1 MKRIALAMVLVL
13 APFAAP
19 ASAQRLAVGIAPAFD
34 AGGDDFGPAV
44 VEHLTLFIYQDLL
57 ANKQFAPTLLNPGG
71 VYTPLDTSW
80 LSDYVQDRPDLDLLL
95 VSTLKPI
102 TSVAKGSSAM
112 TIEIS
117 LLDAHTGDTKSTW
130 SVSETMKST
139 NAWLQQG
146 MALVTSTVSNHGG
159 QYGLDMMSSEDF
171 AKQPIGKITSHL
183 ADSIRDTLQAHLGGF
198 VRTATAIPSDAPPT
212 VLTAAPCPMHTRIT
226 YKYKHSVSHSYT
238 LLANGLDQTTTIQD
252 GVSTFNAPEGPLLL
266 QFTVLD
272 TPYKL
277 ARQPIYQLSAAHS
290 CKASTLVMD
299 MGQGGEVHEHWE

>member
-1 MKRIALAMVLVL
+1 MKRIALATAL
-13 APFAAP
+13 ALAVFAAS

-34 AGGDDFGPAV
+34 AGGDDFGATL
-44 VEHLTLFIYQDLL
+44 VEHLTLFLYQDLL

-80 LSDYVQDRPDLDLLL
+80 LSDYVQDRPELDLLL
-95 VSTLKPI
+95 VSTLKPAA
-102 TSVAKGSSAM
+102 SVAKGSSTI
-112 TIEIS
+112 TIEVS

-139 NAWLQQG
+139 NAWLASGQ
-146 MALVTSTVSNHGG
+146 ALVASTVNDRGG
-159 QYGLDMMSSEDF
+159 QYGVAMMSSQDF
-171 AKQPIGKITSHL
+171 AKQPIGKATAHL
-183 ADSIRDTLQAHLGGF
+183 AESIRDTLPAHLGGF
-198 VRTATAIPSDAPPT
+198 VRTATANPSDAPET
-212 VLTAAPCPMHTRIT
+212 TSTAPCPMHTRIT
-226 YKYKHSVSHSYT
+226 YKYKHSASHSYT

-266 QFTVLD
+266 QFTVQD

-277 ARQPIYQLSAAHS
+277 SRQPIYQLSATHS

-299 MGQGGEVHEHWE
+299 MGQGGDVHDHWE